1 MRIFVVC
8 DAAGNIRSV
17 AFPNAELASGLGMET
32 EEGGHVHVLDVSER
46 ELSRK
51 ALLDPATSEAQEA
64 VYARLRSLIERPAS
78 RPGGPPRSR
87 PTSPPRRKRR

>member
-8 DAAGNIRSV
+8 DAGGNIRSV
-17 AFPNAELASGLGMET
+17 AVPNAELASGLSLEA
-32 EEGGHVHVLDVSER
+32 EEGGRVHVLDVSER

-64 VYARLRSLIERPAS
+64 VYARLRALIERPA
-78 RPGGPPRSR
+78 SR